1 MSVRKKVLHIT
12 IHLPFPTNH
21 GASLFNSYKL
31 CTWLHQHHD
40 LHFACFLKGDDV
52 KYKDAFLE
60 DTGIQNY
67 YFEVLN
73 VPRSGA
79 NLIKSYLKGMTINM
93 YRNYSASMHRHIES
107 IAHHYDVIVAEH
119 YEVMQYVPKN
129 YKGKVVFR
137 THNAEFLIWS
147 RYAEVE
153 TNPIKKVVV
162 GMEAGR
168 IRRWELRYVNQA
180 DIVLGG
186 TNDNEVHEPDPIKR
200 KAKYRDYLHIGDDSQ
215 ITLPIPSYEQLENS
229 LLYVGTLTWEANVEG
244 LVWFVDGCWHA
255 LKEKFPE
262 LKLYIV
268 GKHPDQRLIDMS
280 QQHDGII
287 ITGFVED
294 LETYFTKCKVN
305 VIPLRFGSG
314 MKVKT
319 INGLCR
325 GIPMVC
331 TDIGAEGL
339 KVTHDKDIFIAN
351 DHTGFIHYVS
361 ELLTDSVKWNSI
373 AHNSKITAGNHY
385 TWASLYKILEENI

>member
-1 MSVRKKVLHIT
+1 MPQRKKVLHIT
-12 IHLPFPTNH
+12 IHLPFPINH

-31 CTWLHQHHD
+31 CTWLHKNHD

-52 KYKDAFLE
+52 RYKDAFLE
-60 DTGIQNY
+60 ETGITNY

-73 VPRSGA
+73 VPRSGV
-79 NLIKSYLKGMTINM
+79 NLLKSYLKGMTINM
-93 YRNYSASMHRHIES
+93 FRNYSASMHRHIHA
-107 IAHHYDVIVAEH
+107 IAHAYDVIVAEH
-119 YEVMQYVPKN
+119 YEVMQYIPDD

-147 RYAEVE
+147 RFAEVE
-153 TNPIKKVVV
+153 PNPLKKMVVR
-162 GMEAGR
+162 MEARR
-168 IRRWELRYVNQA
+168 IKQWELRYIQQA
-180 DIVLGG
+180 DVVLGG
-186 TNDNEVHEPDPIKR
+186 TNDNEIHEPDPDKR
-200 KAKYRDYLHIGDDSQ
+200 KLKFYDYLHIGDDGQ
-215 ITLPIPSYEQLENS
+215 IALPIPDYEKLENS

-244 LVWFVDGCWHA
+244 LLWFVEGCWHT

-268 GKHPDQRLIDMS
+268 GKNPDQRLVEMS
-280 QQHDGII
+280 KQQEGVI

-294 LETYFTKCKVN
+294 LEEYFTKCKVN
-305 VIPLRFGSG
+305 IIPLRFGSG

-339 KVTHDKDIFIAN
+339 QVQHDKDIFIAN
-351 DHTGFIHYVS
+351 DHAGFVHYIT
-361 ELLTDSVKWNSI
+361 ELLTDNVKWNAL
-373 AHNSKITAGNHY
+373 AHASKETAGKHY
-385 TWASLYKILEENI
+385 TWNALYKVLEAAI